1 MKVVVSG
8 ASGFIGRHAVNSLI
22 QAGHEVIAL
31 SRGGNPPVPGVTRW
45 VQCDLSR
52 PEEWSLEADFE
63 GVDVLLH
70 LAASGVDPKTAVWA
84 TCFET
89 NVTAAMR
96 LWLAAVNAGVRRI
109 VNCGTCFEYGSAAT
123 AHLAIPT
130 TAAPQPLSPYAAS
143 KAAATMILHGIAA
156 SSNIQAIS
164 LRPCVV
170 FGEGEPEHR
179 LWPSL
184 RRAALAGTD
193 LPMTSGF
200 QVRDFMPV
208 ELLAERL
215 CEAVTREDLRAGRLL
230 VENVGSGAPKSV
242 REFATEWWGRWGGT
256 GKLLFCV
263 LPDRPSECPRMVP
276 LIGTAERV
284 GLGR

>member
-8 ASGFIGRHAVNSLI
+8 ASGFIGRHSINSLI
-22 QAGHEVIAL
+22 HAGHEVIGL
-31 SRGGNPPVPGVTRW
+31 SRRSQVPVSGATRW

-52 PEEWSLEADFE
+52 PEGRSLEPKFE

-96 LWLAAVNAGVRRI
+96 LWLAAVNAGARRI

-170 FGEGEPEHR
+170 FGEGEPEYR

-184 RRAALAGTD
+184 RRAALAGAD

-208 ELLAERL
+208 ESLAERL
-215 CEAVTREDLRAGRLL
+215 CEAVTRADLPAGRLL
-230 VENVGSGAPKSV
+230 VENVGSGTPQSV
-242 REFATEWWGRWGGT
+242 REFATDWWGRWGGT
-256 GKLLFCV
+256 GKLLFGA
-263 LPDRPSECPRMVP
+263 LPDRPSECPRIVP
-276 LIGTAERV
+276 LIGTAE
-284 GLGR
+284 